1 MVVSYMLIAKA
12 VLKNFGFSHA
22 LILANGGLEVRW
34 RFSSMLVKV
43 AAARGLRRNS
53 YWSLTEGTKF

>member
-22 LILANGGLEVRW
+22 LILANGDLEVR
-34 RFSSMLVKV
+34 
-43 AAARGLRRNS
+43 
-53 YWSLTEGTKF
+53 